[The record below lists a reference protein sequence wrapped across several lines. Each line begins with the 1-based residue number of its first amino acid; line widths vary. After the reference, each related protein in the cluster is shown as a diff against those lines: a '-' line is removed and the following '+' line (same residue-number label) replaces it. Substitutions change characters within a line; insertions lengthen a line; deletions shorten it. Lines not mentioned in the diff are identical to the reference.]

1 MQLFLYLLKHTKEH
15 REKSNRWA
23 WMIVCCYGNKVRSQ
37 LFFFSR
43 IEKKPWAA
51 LSPQTHELNL
61 TCSAFKTF
69 EFFWK
74 AFELSFKA
82 SVGERMTS
90 WQTAGDREVWVWAGA
105 VFSVGLR
112 RSLIILN
119 FMLWLNVEDQV
130 RGLKSAGV
138 IHSFKNFRAEKW
150 SQHRNAKNC
159 SSSDGH

>member
-1 MQLFLYLLKHTKEH
+1 MSLNDCVLLWKQGAQ
-15 REKSNRWA
+15 SA
-23 WMIVCCYGNKVRSQ
+23 
-37 LFFFSR
+37 FFFSR
-43 IEKKPWAA
+43 IEKKPRAA
-51 LSPQTHELNL
+51 LSPQTHKLNL

-90 WQTAGDREVWVWAGA
+90 WQTAGDREVSVWAGA
-105 VFSVGLR
+105 VFSVGLW

-150 SQHRNAKNC
+150 SQHRDAKNC